1 MKYKISAKKFGEYY
15 DFYNSEG
22 VVDDFLNDVRS
33 KFRPSGSVLIKC
45 GFIIENV
52 QPEVF
57 DNLRP
62 ILNAQYWST
71 EAYRAMNFN
80 DYLFYN
86 LKQNILSKVISNGMS
101 GSSWRFNRFVLINL
115 SVLKLNKEIVS

>member
-22 VVDDFLNDVRS
+22 VVDDFLNNVRS

-52 QPEVF
+52 QPEVS

-62 ILNAQYWST
+62 ILNAQY
-71 EAYRAMNFN
+71 
-80 DYLFYN
+80 
-86 LKQNILSKVISNGMS
+86 
-101 GSSWRFNRFVLINL
+101 
-115 SVLKLNKEIVS
+115 

>member
-1 MKYKISAKKFGEYY
+1 MKHYKQGQDTVFEEKPLDIINNYQILKYKISAKKSGEYY

-22 VVDDFLNDVRS
+22 VVDDFLNKVRS

-52 QPEVF
+52 QPEVS

-62 ILNAQYWST
+62 ILNAQY
-71 EAYRAMNFN
+71 
-80 DYLFYN
+80 
-86 LKQNILSKVISNGMS
+86 
-101 GSSWRFNRFVLINL
+101 
-115 SVLKLNKEIVS
+115 